1 MACANFASL
10 TKFACYI
17 LSLKVKKKV
26 LTVSLCIWR
35 RSMLASSIGVATS
48 IILGFV
54 NAMQIKYAKLSC
66 NWHVL
71 TINYL
76 CNTCAFA
83 NFC

>member
-1 MACANFASL
+1 
-10 TKFACYI
+10 
-17 LSLKVKKKV
+17 
-26 LTVSLCIWR
+26 
-35 RSMLASSIGVATS
+35 MLASSIGVATS

-66 NWHVL
+66 NWHVP

-83 NFC
+83 NFF